1 MYKRHQQ
8 YTNSWIDPTHF
19 TRVSIFRAIQYERE
33 RIMIAATRKQI
44 EQDKFITISEGI
56 CWDLSFWV
64 IPFIQLAQDRLKIW
78 LSSSNQPSL
87 SHVPLWTVLE
97 TPLSG
102 PWTKMQRT
110 THVATLRY
118 SYSALHRPH
127 YAKKKNIKY
136 VFRWHYSL
144 HPCDSDGDI
153 SIFHPFSHVW
163 CGWESLIV
171 AAWPPP
177 LFTGKYWKIDET
189 TSRVHQAM
197 QKPLSCRGFMTSFSK
212 RWMSRFTSRRWY
224 RNFHRNLLRKG
235 SNQVFK

>member
-127 YAKKKNIKY
+127 YAKKKHK
-136 VFRWHYSL
+136 VCFQ
-144 HPCDSDGDI
+144 
-153 SIFHPFSHVW
+153 
-163 CGWESLIV
+163 V
-171 AAWPPP
+171 A
-177 LFTGKYWKIDET
+177 L
-189 TSRVHQAM
+189 
-197 QKPLSCRGFMTSFSK
+197 
-212 RWMSRFTSRRWY
+212 RFTSMRLWWWHLHLSSFLPCVMWLGKSDCSCMAPTIVHWEILENWWDNQPSSSGDAKTPLLQR
-224 RNFHRNLLRKG
+224 FHDIILQALNVSVHLATMIQKLP
-235 SNQVFK
+235 